1 MWNHFPIRFK
11 KRSMILWKNTNAD
24 STGENKPSGTIYKVK
39 RGRTSM
45 DIKEEIKQKV
55 IDGDIPGTTEA
66 VKKALESEIPAAE
79 ILLDAL
85 VPGIQEV
92 GRLFEAEEYFLTEM
106 MMAAEAMKQ
115 GVAVIKPLLAA
126 TDIKSS
132 GKVIIASVAGDVHD
146 IGKNLVALM
155 IQSAGFELED
165 MGVDVPTEKIIE
177 SVKASSPDVLAL
189 SALLTTTRL
198 EIPNI
203 IEGLKNAGLRD
214 NVKVIVGGAP
224 ITGDFAKENGADA
237 YAPDA
242 MEAVKVIQSLIQA

>member
-1 MWNHFPIRFK
+1 
-11 KRSMILWKNTNAD
+11 MILWKNTNAD

-155 IQSAGFELED
+155 SQSAGFELED

-177 SVKASSPDVLAL
+177 SVKESSPDVLAL

-214 NVKVIVGGAP
+214 KVKVIVGGAP
-224 ITGDFAKENGADA
+224 ITGEFAKENGADA

-242 MEAVKVIQSLIQA
+242 MEAVKVIQSIMET

>member
-1 MWNHFPIRFK
+1 
-11 KRSMILWKNTNAD
+11 
-24 STGENKPSGTIYKVK
+24 
-39 RGRTSM
+39 M
-45 DIKEEIKQKV
+45 DIKDEIKQKV

-66 VKKALESEIPAAE
+66 VKKAVQSEIPAAD
-79 ILLDAL
+79 ILLEAL

-92 GRLFEAEEYFLTEM
+92 GRLFEAEKYFLTEM

-115 GVAVIKPLLAA
+115 GVAIIQPLLAS
-126 TDIKSS
+126 TDIKSN

-165 MGVDVPTEKIIE
+165 MGVDVPTEKIVE
-177 SVKASSPDVLAL
+177 AVKTSSPDVLAL

-203 IEGLKNAGLRD
+203 INSLKDAGLRD
-214 NVKVIVGGAP
+214 KVKVIVGGAP
-224 ITGDFAKENGADA
+224 ITKEFAEESGADA
-237 YAPDA
+237 YSPDA
-242 MEAVKVIQSLIQA
+242 MQAAKAVQTLIDS

>member
-1 MWNHFPIRFK
+1 
-11 KRSMILWKNTNAD
+11 
-24 STGENKPSGTIYKVK
+24 
-39 RGRTSM
+39 M
-45 DIKEEIKQKV
+45 DIKEDIKQKV

-66 VKKALESEIPAAE
+66 VKKAVESEMPAGE
-79 ILLDAL
+79 ILLEAL

-92 GRLFEAEEYFLTEM
+92 GRLFEAEKYFLTEM

-115 GVAVIKPLLAA
+115 GVAVIQPMLAS
-126 TDIKSS
+126 TDIKSN

-165 MGVDVPTEKIIE
+165 MGVDVPTAKIVDA
-177 SVKASSPDVLAL
+177 VKASNPDVLAL

-203 IEGLKNAGLRD
+203 INSLKDAGLRD
-214 NVKVIVGGAP
+214 KVKVIVGGAP
-224 ITGDFAKENGADA
+224 IDKAFAEENGADA
-237 YAPDA
+237 YSPDA
-242 MEAVKVIQSLIQA
+242 MQAAKAVQSLIDG

>member
-1 MWNHFPIRFK
+1 
-11 KRSMILWKNTNAD
+11 
-24 STGENKPSGTIYKVK
+24 
-39 RGRTSM
+39 M
-45 DIKEEIKQKV
+45 DIKDEIKQKV

-115 GVAVIKPLLAA
+115 GVAVIQPLLAA

>member
-1 MWNHFPIRFK
+1 
-11 KRSMILWKNTNAD
+11 
-24 STGENKPSGTIYKVK
+24 
-39 RGRTSM
+39 M
-45 DIKEEIKQKV
+45 DIKGEIKQKV

-115 GVAVIKPLLAA
+115 GVAVIQPLLAA

-214 NVKVIVGGAP
+214 KVKVIVGGAP
-224 ITGDFAKENGADA
+224 ITEDFAKESGADA

>member
-1 MWNHFPIRFK
+1 
-11 KRSMILWKNTNAD
+11 
-24 STGENKPSGTIYKVK
+24 
-39 RGRTSM
+39 M
-45 DIKEEIKQKV
+45 DIKGEIKQKV

-66 VKKALESEIPAAE
+66 VKKALELGMPAAE

-115 GVAVIKPLLAA
+115 GVAVIQPLLAA

-214 NVKVIVGGAP
+214 KVKVIVGGAP
-224 ITGDFAKENGADA
+224 ITEDFAKESGADA

>member
-1 MWNHFPIRFK
+1 
-11 KRSMILWKNTNAD
+11 MILWKNTNAD
-24 STGENKPSGTIYKVK
+24 STGENKPSGTIYQVK

-115 GVAVIKPLLAA
+115 GVAVIQPLLAA

-224 ITGDFAKENGADA
+224 ITGEFAKENGADA

>member
-1 MWNHFPIRFK
+1 M
-11 KRSMILWKNTNAD
+11 
-24 STGENKPSGTIYKVK
+24 G
-39 RGRTSM
+39 
-45 DIKEEIKQKV
+45 IKDEIKQKV

-66 VKKALESEIPAAE
+66 VKKAVESEIPAAD
-79 ILLDAL
+79 ILLEAL

-115 GVAVIKPLLAA
+115 GVAEIQPLLTS
-126 TDIKSS
+126 TDIKSN

-155 IQSAGFELED
+155 IQSAGFDLED
-165 MGVDVPTEKIIE
+165 MGVDVATEKIVE
-177 SVKASSPDVLAL
+177 AVKASSPDVLAL

-203 IEGLKNAGLRD
+203 INSLKDAGLRD
-214 NVKVIVGGAP
+214 KVKVIVGGAP
-224 ITGDFAKENGADA
+224 IDKAFAEESGADA
-237 YAPDA
+237 YSPDA
-242 MEAVKVIQSLIQA
+242 MQAAKAVQSLMAG

>member
-1 MWNHFPIRFK
+1 
-11 KRSMILWKNTNAD
+11 
-24 STGENKPSGTIYKVK
+24 
-39 RGRTSM
+39 M
-45 DIKEEIKQKV
+45 DIKDEIKQKV

-66 VKKALESEIPAAE
+66 VKKAVQSEIPAAD
-79 ILLDAL
+79 ILLEAL

-92 GRLFEAEEYFLTEM
+92 GRLFEAEKYFLTEM

-115 GVAVIKPLLAA
+115 GVAIIQPLLAS
-126 TDIKSS
+126 TDIKSN

-165 MGVDVPTEKIIE
+165 MGVDVPTEKIVE
-177 SVKASSPDVLAL
+177 AVKTSSPDVLAL

-203 IEGLKNAGLRD
+203 INSLKDAGLRD
-214 NVKVIVGGAP
+214 KVKVIVGGAP
-224 ITGDFAKENGADA
+224 IDKAFAEESGADA
-237 YAPDA
+237 YSPDA
-242 MEAVKVIQSLIQA
+242 MQAAKAVQTLIDS

>member
-1 MWNHFPIRFK
+1 
-11 KRSMILWKNTNAD
+11 
-24 STGENKPSGTIYKVK
+24 
-39 RGRTSM
+39 M
-45 DIKEEIKQKV
+45 DIKDEIKQKV

-115 GVAVIKPLLAA
+115 GVAVIQPLLAA

-214 NVKVIVGGAP
+214 KVKVIVGGAP
-224 ITGDFAKENGADA
+224 ITEDFAKESGADA

>member
-1 MWNHFPIRFK
+1 
-11 KRSMILWKNTNAD
+11 
-24 STGENKPSGTIYKVK
+24 
-39 RGRTSM
+39 M
-45 DIKEEIKQKV
+45 DIKEDIKQKV

-66 VKKALESEIPAAE
+66 VKKAVESEMPAAD
-79 ILLDAL
+79 ILLEAL

-92 GRLFEAEEYFLTEM
+92 GRLFEAEKYFLTEM

-115 GVAVIKPLLAA
+115 GVAVIQPILAS
-126 TDIKSS
+126 TDIKSN

-165 MGVDVPTEKIIE
+165 MGVDVPNAKIVDA
-177 SVKASSPDVLAL
+177 VKASNPDVLAL

-203 IEGLKNAGLRD
+203 INSLKDAGLRD
-214 NVKVIVGGAP
+214 KVKVIVGGAP
-224 ITGDFAKENGADA
+224 IDKAFAEESGSDA
-237 YAPDA
+237 YSPDA
-242 MEAVKVIQSLIQA
+242 MQAAKAVQSLIDG